1 MAFLLDRLNR
11 FSSLIEK
18 TIFSTNDQ
26 ELDMDFAFTQI
37 HQLLEKVIAEQKKV
51 FVIGNGGSC
60 GIASHHVVDLV
71 NVVKAPAFTLADNN
85 LLTCMAND
93 YGYHTSFS
101 KPLKCMA
108 NQDDLLIAISSSGQS
123 KNILDACEVMKEK
136 KGHVITL
143 SGFKANN
150 PLRKLGNLNIWTDEQ
165 DYGLV
170 ETAHFFILHSIV
182 DSWAH
187 KLSKQNLLQGAA
199 SL

>member
-11 FSSLIEK
+11 LSSLVEK
-18 TIFSTNDQ
+18 TIFSTLDQ
-26 ELDMDFAFTQI
+26 EIEMDLAFAQI
-37 HQLLEKVIAEQKKV
+37 HQMLAKVIAERKKV
-51 FVIGNGGSC
+51 YVIGNGGSC

-71 NVVKAPAFTLADNN
+71 NVVKAPALTLADNN

-93 YGYHTSFS
+93 YGYHESFS
-101 KPLKCMA
+101 RPLNCLA
-108 NQDDLLIAISSSGQS
+108 NSGDLLIAISSSGQS
-123 KNILDACEVMKEK
+123 KNIIAACETMKEK
-136 KGHVITL
+136 QGQIITL

-150 PLRKLGNLNIWTDEQ
+150 PLRKLGNLNIWTEQQ

-187 KLSKQNLLQGAA
+187 KLSKQKILQGAA
-199 SL
+199 S